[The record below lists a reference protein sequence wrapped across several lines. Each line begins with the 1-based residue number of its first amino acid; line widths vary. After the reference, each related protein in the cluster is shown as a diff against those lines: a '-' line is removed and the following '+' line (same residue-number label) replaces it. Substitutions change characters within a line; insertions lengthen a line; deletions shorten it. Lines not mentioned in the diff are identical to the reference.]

1 MVLSHGVGDGTRLP
15 PGGPA
20 VRVPRAALV
29 DVALLALACALA
41 LGLSRTYVSAERTF
55 YFWDFGAHQDL
66 AVQTAAAFGRSP
78 DEGLQF
84 VGDSLDKSYNAL
96 FAVPLVPLMTWWGSS
111 RVAYEQALS
120 LVCFLPLPLSVG
132 ALAARVARGHRRAA
146 FWTATG
152 LTLST
157 PMAWIPTLRGFPDSL
172 PASLVGL
179 ALLACLSDPHL
190 ERRRT
195 ALTAGALLALATL
208 LRRHFAY
215 AVLALGLLLAF
226 LTLRRAWRTAA
237 GGRLAALRQGL
248 ARLALLAASG
258 LTTAG
263 LLGPGFLRRLLA
275 YDFGLLQEGYETPIG
290 AQLRYFANG
299 YGLLMVSC
307 AAVGLWLGLR
317 SARLDREAFAVVAA
331 FGALQALQWLFFVRQ
346 IGEQY
351 SLHLT
356 PTLVLCTWAL
366 AWSLPTAAARRVVAA
381 GVGLVAV
388 ANLWLGL
395 NANDPWTGSPA
406 RRLAAANWPP
416 RRHPGYEGILGLVS
430 ALRASPS
437 AAQPVF
443 VAASSFCLNPDIVRR
458 ADAELAG
465 ASGRRLD
472 VQDVP
477 AIDSEGAY
485 PLGQLIDAGFVV
497 LGVPLQL
504 HLPADRQQVVRLGV
518 EVFERGSGIASDFA
532 PWPSGFTLGD
542 CSARVFERRRPTR
555 LETALA
561 ALGEM
566 QSRLPARPGQQADW
580 IQVERT
586 YSSWLERLPGGSA
599 QWTAHPTLRREG
611 ATRLASLET
620 VAQGDVTGQVRFN
633 DSRCPGVTLELAAW
647 EPPSTPRPCASA
659 SLRPGEPGT
668 FRLAAA
674 PVRAT
679 RLLLSLWPYAP
690 GSSIDYCMLVIDD
703 LALRRDPRSPAE
715 AGGP

>member
-1 MVLSHGVGDGTRLP
+1 M
-15 PGGPA
+15 
-20 VRVPRAALV
+20 RVPRAALV
-29 DVALLALACALA
+29 DAALLAVACSLA
-41 LGLSRTYVSAERTF
+41 LGLSRAYVSAERTF

-66 AVQTAAAFGRSP
+66 AVQTAEAFGRSP

-111 RVAYEQALS
+111 RVAYVQALS

-132 ALAARVARGHRRAA
+132 ALAARLARDHRRAA
-146 FWTATG
+146 FWTAAG

-157 PMAWIPTLRGFPDSL
+157 PMAWVPTLRGFPDSL

-195 ALTAGALLALATL
+195 ALTAGVLLALATL

-215 AVLALGLLLAF
+215 AVLALGLLLAG
-226 LTLRRAWRTAA
+226 LALRRAWRTAA

-248 ARLALLAASG
+248 ARLALLATSG

-275 YDFGLLQEGYETPIG
+275 YDFGLLQEGYETPLG
-290 AQLRYFANG
+290 VQLRYFASG

-317 SARLDREAFAVVAA
+317 SARLDRQAFGAVAA
-331 FGALQALQWLFFVRQ
+331 FGALQALQWLFVVRQ

-351 SLHLT
+351 SLHVT

-381 GVGLVAV
+381 GVSLVAV

-395 NANDPWTGSPA
+395 SAHDAWAGSPA

-416 RRHPGYEGILGLVS
+416 RRHPGYEGLLGLVS

-437 AAQPVF
+437 APQPVF

-458 ADAELAG
+458 VDAELAG

-497 LGVPLQL
+497 LGEPLQL
-504 HLPADRQQVVRLGV
+504 HLPADRQQVVRLAAEPFV
-518 EVFERGSGIASDFA
+518 RRSKLALDFE
-532 PWPSGFTLGD
+532 PWPELTPLGG
-542 CSARVFERRRPTR
+542 CSARVFERRRPTL
-555 LETALA
+555 LETSLA
-561 ALGEM
+561 ALDEM
-566 QSRLPARPGQQADW
+566 RASMPGRPGQQPDW
-580 IQVERT
+580 AVVESP
-586 YSSWLERLPGGSA
+586 YGSWLERLADGA
-599 QWTAHPTLRREG
+599 ARWIAHPARPNDSG
-611 ATRLASLET
+611 ATRIATLDPAT
-620 VAQGDVTGQVRFN
+620 RGRVTGRVRFL
-633 DSRCPGVTLELAAW
+633 DWRCPGATVELAALG
-647 EPPSTPRPCASA
+647 PGA
-659 SLRPGEPGT
+659 SLRRLARASRRPGEEAAFVLEFDARPAA
-668 FRLAAA
+668 RL
-674 PVRAT
+674 T
-679 RLLLSLWPYAP
+679 LSLQPYAP
-690 GSSIDYCMLVIDD
+690 EAGIDYCL
-703 LALRRDPRSPAE
+703 LAVEPLTLRTSPAASPE
-715 AGGP
+715 EGPPR